1 MYWFWMCF
9 WYLWIFVFSISCL
22 NYYAKVS
29 FGFLL
34 IQFYFNLKWVCLLI
48 VLYICLCC
56 WNVDCPQC
64 WLQKLIFVCQITFQK
79 LENHGILSAL
89 WIYFFQHLLNI
100 CLCQKQNIRIR
111 LFYEIYILVAQS
123 GWASMLFLWHWL
135 LYLSKLFWYQQLFL
149 KLQNLKRKLITILH
163 LRNDGKEITGEGKAP
178 TI

>member
-1 MYWFWMCF
+1 MHESWSLLQSMYWFWMCF

-48 VLYICLCC
+48 VLYICLRC

-89 WIYFFQHLLNI
+89 WMYFFQHLLNI
-100 CLCQKQNIRIR
+100 CLCQAKHQNQTLLWNLHSCCSVRMGINVISMA
-111 LFYEIYILVAQS
+111 LTVIL
-123 GWASMLFLWHWL
+123 
-135 LYLSKLFWYQQLFL
+135 
-149 KLQNLKRKLITILH
+149 I
-163 LRNDGKEITGEGKAP
+163 
-178 TI
+178 